1 MFTMFMFDPP
11 HKRLQ
16 NRDVAELCL
25 RYFSTK
31 HLQRVRSF
39 RQIQIRIFDPVNP
52 LWKRILDLKTDFAF
66 LSANPD
72 PDIWSGESFMKKDL
86 LDLKSEE
93 TKSRLTD

>member
-11 HKRLQ
+11 FKRLQ

-52 LWKRILDLKTDFAF
+52 L
-66 LSANPD
+66 
-72 PDIWSGESFMKKDL
+72 
-86 LDLKSEE
+86 
-93 TKSRLTD
+93 